1 MSPRSLP
8 TPTEIVA
15 YFKHIALAEARVT
28 MDFSREA
35 LDGRKRTP
43 RKIEKEKTPRKK
55 RRTKAEMAAAA
66 AAATKHTHPGDP
78 SDPGPPAAIGEGIS
92 RFS

>member
-1 MSPRSLP
+1 MNTRTLP

-15 YFKHIALAEARVT
+15 YFKHTALAEARVT

-55 RRTKAEMAAAA
+55 RRTNAEMAAAA
-66 AAATKHTHPGDP
+66 AEIARRTVAPVEPRQD
-78 SDPGPPAAIGEGIS
+78 
-92 RFS
+92 